1 MGDDLLSEARTKMY
15 PGFLFC
21 GVIGLAWFNLLA
33 ACSNR
38 CFAQTASWRN
48 QIAEIDAP
56 RVNQL
61 QQVQSLV
68 DSRQY
73 SEAVELL
80 QKIEDEGE
88 GLLVEASRL
97 PDTSPLVIAR
107 YILLSEYCHRLRMAW
122 AVRAPQALELYRSRM
137 DQQALQA
144 LKDLQESN
152 EIQDAKKWFRRYA
165 GASSTKD
172 ALLWLGDMRLDRGEI
187 QAARD
192 CFQNLAPASRLVYE
206 QLAGLGDIQPR
217 RGSIA
222 TVRLLEQCE
231 SNPEEL
237 TRLLSSLK
245 DGRIPQPAEYPVVG
259 KELGAAAWGRL
270 MWCSLLEGDIARA
283 QREFRVLESIY
294 PEVRVQLN
302 TGKIG
307 RTWVEQGKAWLGEA
321 KSVAV
326 AQSSRKESQF
336 GGAESRNLSSIHDV
350 RPLDWPRW
358 THSWLR
364 ISAVMDRNPAGLPR
378 VAEDAEALLPY
389 HPVVDGERVYINDLR
404 KIYALELRTGK
415 TWPVA
420 DPVLPLF
427 DSGLAEENILPL
439 AYPLCG
445 VPRATVAV
453 ENQQLFARMGVGVTG
468 WKEAPRDAMGSIS
481 FLVGLDLSREG
492 RLIDGFPI
500 FLTGKNWTNCEFEG
514 CPLPV
519 GDRLLVCITERS
531 SVQIRRFVAAFSRS
545 SGKLLWRSMPLA
557 AGMIDGASDA
567 NLVSHQLLSYADG
580 TVYLNTNLGVIAA
593 VDAMD
598 GELKWLVR
606 YPRNQVDDA
615 AYPESQRFR
624 YRDLTPCLI
633 EKDVVYCAPADRP
646 EIFAIDASTGDLLW
660 STVPEHSADVV
671 HLLSA
676 GDGTLVTAGDR
687 VVWFDTATG
696 RSLASFPG
704 GSAAKP
710 SEGVGEPR
718 GLGRPWCS
726 QDWIYFPTRNQI
738 SVLSRKLDRSK
749 AGAQAIISRDPILL
763 ASRASEGGNLVLSE
777 RWLLLATPSRLV
789 AFASPDIPKE

>member
-1 MGDDLLSEARTKMY
+1 MRDNLLNETRAKIY
-15 PGFLFC
+15 PGILSC
-21 GVIGLAWFNLLA
+21 RVIGLAWFTLLA
-33 ACSNR
+33 ACSNW
-38 CFAQTASWRN
+38 CFSQTASWRN

-68 DSRQY
+68 DSGQY

-97 PDTSPLVIAR
+97 PETSPLVMAR
-107 YILLSEYCHRLRMAW
+107 YTLLSEYCHRLRMAW
-122 AVRAPQALELYRSRM
+122 AVRAPQALELYRSRI
-137 DQQALQA
+137 DQQASQA
-144 LKDLQESN
+144 LEDLRESN
-152 EIQDAKKWFRRYA
+152 EVRDAKKWFRRYA

-192 CFQNLAPASRLVYE
+192 CFLSLAPASRLVYE
-206 QLAGLGDIQPR
+206 QPAVPGDIQPR
-217 RGSIA
+217 RGSVA

-231 SNPEEL
+231 SNPDEL
-237 TRLLSSLK
+237 VRLMGSVK
-245 DGRIPQPAEYPVVG
+245 DGRIPQPAEFPFVD

-270 MWCSLLEGDIARA
+270 IWCSLLEGDIARA
-283 QREFRVLESIY
+283 EREFRVLESLY
-294 PEVRVQLN
+294 PEVRVQLS

-307 RTWVEQGKAWLGEA
+307 RTWVEQGKAWLEEA
-321 KSVAV
+321 KAVAV
-326 AQSSRKESQF
+326 AQSSGTASQF
-336 GGAESRNLSSIHDV
+336 GGGKSRNLSAKHDV

-378 VAEDAEALLPY
+378 VSEDAEALLPY
-389 HPVVDGERVYINDLR
+389 HPVVAGDRVYINDLR

-420 DPVLPLF
+420 EPVLPLF

-453 ENQQLFARMGVGVTG
+453 DNQQLFARMGVGVTG
-468 WKEAPRDAMGSIS
+468 WKEAPREAMGSIS
-481 FLVGLDLSREG
+481 FLVGLDLAREG
-492 RLIDGFPI
+492 RLIEGFPI
-500 FLTGKNWTNCEFEG
+500 FLTGKTWTNCEFEG

-567 NLVSHQLLSYADG
+567 NLVSYQMLSYADG
-580 TVYLNTNLGVIAA
+580 TIYLNTNLGAIAA
-593 VDAMD
+593 LDAMD

-633 EKDVVYCAPADRP
+633 EKDVIYCAPADRP
-646 EIFAIDASTGDLLW
+646 EIFALDASTGDLLW
-660 STVPEHSADVV
+660 STIPEHSADVV

-687 VVWFDTATG
+687 VVWFDTASG
-696 RSLASFPG
+696 RSLASFPSG
-704 GSAAKP
+704 VAAKP
-710 SEGVGEPR
+710 SEGVAEPR
-718 GLGRPWCS
+718 GLGRPWCT
-726 QDWIYFPTRNQI
+726 QDWIYFPSRNQI

-749 AGAQAIISRDPILL
+749 TGAQAIVSRDPILL
-763 ASRASEGGNLVLSE
+763 ASRASEGGNLVLAE